1 MSMIYRHFHSLALAQ
16 GAPVTPADPA
26 AAGFDWQA
34 IGTELSR
41 LTAEYGFRVAGAL
54 VFLVVAWIVSAY
66 IVRAMV
72 KGLTAAHVDITLA
85 KFLANVA
92 RWVMLVLVVVACL
105 GIFGVPATSFVTVL
119 GTVGLA
125 IGLAVQGS
133 LSHLA
138 AGIMLMIFR
147 PFRVGDSVVVAG
159 QAGVV
164 DEIELFST
172 RLDTGDNRRVIIP
185 NGQIF
190 GAIIVNVTYHS
201 QRKIDIP
208 IGVGYSADIE
218 ETRRVLLNAA
228 GGTKNLA
235 AGRPVGVTL
244 VNFSASSVDWMVSV
258 WAEGMHL
265 GDVKQE
271 AMQRI
276 KEGLDAAGIDI
287 PFPQMVVHTPS
298 LVRETEKAGA

>member
-1 MSMIYRHFHSLALAQ
+1 MPILHNALWTVTLAQDASSSPILTPDAWSSLAS
-16 GAPVTPADPA
+16 
-26 AAGFDWQA
+26 
-34 IGTELSR
+34 ELGR
-41 LTAEYGFRVAGAL
+41 LIAEYGLRAVGAL
-54 VFLVVAWIVSAY
+54 IFLIVAWIVSAY

-72 KGLTAAHVDITLA
+72 RGLTRAKVEVTIA
-85 KFLANVA
+85 KFLSNVV
-92 RWVMLVLVVVACL
+92 RWGLLVLVVIACL

-125 IGLAVQGS
+125 VGLGVQGA

-185 NGQIF
+185 NGQIY
-190 GAIIVNVTYHS
+190 GSIIVNVTHHEH
-201 QRKIDIP
+201 RKVDIP
-208 IGVGYSADIE
+208 IGVSYNADIE
-218 ETRRVLLNAA
+218 TTRQVLTNAA
-228 GGTKNLA
+228 GSVKNLA
-235 AGRPVGVTL
+235 PGRPVSVAL
-244 VNFSASSVDWMVSV
+244 VEFGPSSVNWMVSV
-258 WAEGMHL
+258 WASNAHL
-265 GDVKQE
+265 GNVKQE

-276 KEGLDAAGIDI
+276 KEALDRAGIEI
-287 PFPQMVVHTPS
+287 PYPQMVVHTPGPS
-298 LVRETEKAGA
+298 AAPAGA